1 MKPFIPVTGGAD
13 QDEEEDVDGESV
25 KNSCDGAFGDGN
37 TRSPQLPFM
46 DMFVQHTHNGLL
58 SCDVYKTELM
68 FEMILLGVVCMT

>member
-46 DMFVQHTHNGLL
+46 DMFVQHTHTM
-58 SCDVYKTELM
+58 VY
-68 FEMILLGVVCMT
+68 